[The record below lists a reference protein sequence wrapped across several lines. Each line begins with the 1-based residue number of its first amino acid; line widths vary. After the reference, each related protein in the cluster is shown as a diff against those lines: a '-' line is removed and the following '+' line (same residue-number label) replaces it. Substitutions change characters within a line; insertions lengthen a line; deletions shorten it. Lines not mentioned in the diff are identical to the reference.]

1 LAIRLDS
8 RDADFDRRFA
18 DLLDMKR
25 EVSEDVDRAVAEIIA
40 DVRARGDEALYD
52 LTHRFDRVDLR
63 GSGLRVTADEIAAAK
78 AAVDAETY
86 AALELARDRI
96 RSHHARQMPKDDVYT
111 DALGVTLGSKWTA
124 LESVGLYVPG
134 GTASYPSSVLMN
146 AVPAKVAGVDRLVMV
161 VPCPDGKLNPLVLA
175 AADLASVDEIFK
187 VGGAQAV
194 AALAYGTATI
204 DRKSTRLNSSH
215 NSESRMPSSA

>member
-1 LAIRLDS
+1 MAIRLDI
-8 RDADFDRRFA
+8 RDADFKRRFA

-25 EVSEDVDRAVAEIIA
+25 EVSEDVDRAVADIIA
-40 DVRARGDEALYD
+40 RVRARGDEALYE
-52 LTHRFDRVDLR
+52 LTETFDRVDLR
-63 GSGLRVTADEIAAAK
+63 PTGLRVTAPEIAAAK
-78 AAVDAETY
+78 AAVAPDTL

-96 RSHHARQMPKDDVYT
+96 RSHHARQLPKDDVYT

-161 VPCPDGKLNPLVLA
+161 VPAPDGKLNPLVLA
-175 AADLASVDEIFK
+175 
-187 VGGAQAV
+187 
-194 AALAYGTATI
+194 
-204 DRKSTRLNSSH
+204 
-215 NSESRMPSSA
+215 